1 MQHYLGIYYNVL
13 TENPVYFPAK
23 CILLSFL
30 KKSSVTPSYR
40 LSVRFS
46 SMKKFF
52 SIAIEADAESPACPV
67 EFLASI
73 LIRFRAENV
82 RSTEAVDTVM
92 VNAKQTN
99 PAVELV
105 VVSDDLA
112 LDLFLQSE
120 ARAMSSMAS

>member
-1 MQHYLGIYYNVL
+1 MYS
-13 TENPVYFPAK
+13 PK
-23 CILLSFL
+23 ILFISPQNASSCLSSRKVQL
-30 KKSSVTPSYR
+30 LRRTDCPCVSVPWRS
-40 LSVRFS
+40 
-46 SMKKFF
+46 FF

>member
-1 MQHYLGIYYNVL
+1 MHPLV
-13 TENPVYFPAK
+13 FPQEK
-23 CILLSFL
+23 FSY
-30 KKSSVTPSYR
+30 SVVQI
-40 LSVRFS
+40 VRAFQFHEEVFS
-46 SMKKFF
+46 T
-52 SIAIEADAESPACPV
+52 AIEADAESPACPV

-112 LDLFLQSE
+112 LYLFLQSE
-120 ARAMSSMAS
+120 ARAMSSMAA

>member
-1 MQHYLGIYYNVL
+1 MHPLV
-13 TENPVYFPAK
+13 FPQEK
-23 CILLSFL
+23 FSY
-30 KKSSVTPSYR
+30 SVVQI
-40 LSVRFS
+40 VRAFQFHEEV
-46 SMKKFF
+46 FF

-99 PAVELV
+99 PAVEFV